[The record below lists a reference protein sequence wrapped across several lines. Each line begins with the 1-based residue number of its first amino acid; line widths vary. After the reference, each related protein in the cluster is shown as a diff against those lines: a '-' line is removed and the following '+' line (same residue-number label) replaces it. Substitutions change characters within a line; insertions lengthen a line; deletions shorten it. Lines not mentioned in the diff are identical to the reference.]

1 MSRIN
6 SARRIAATAA
16 YGGSGLVG
24 VGAAAAGVLVAEGML
39 ARRTIGLRTQSAP
52 YADGYYG
59 RKRTGTSL
67 RFAVLGDSSAA
78 GFGASSPLATLGAL
92 IAQGL
97 VEAADRPVRYVNMSS
112 VGARSADL
120 DAQVTRAL
128 IIRPHIVVILVGG
141 NDVTHLTKPQTAVG
155 QLEDAVGRLTDS
167 GAEVV
172 VGTCPDIGTI
182 KPIRQPLRWVARRLS
197 RQLAAAQTIGVVEAG
212 GRSVSLGNLLGP
224 DFDAYPERM
233 FAYDRFHPS
242 DHGYAMA
249 AQVLL
254 PSVLDSLGLATRAEQ
269 VPDARLGDT
278 VLPVATAAVEA
289 ADTVGTE
296 VAATR
301 VPGEAVRQRGRWA
314 QMRHRIRHPI
324 PRPEKPAPLSEEPAA
339 DTTEG
344 ARSEQAA
351 LPVNGVAA
359 IAAGPK

>member
-6 SARRIAATAA
+6 SARRIAAAAA

-24 VGAAAAGVLVAEGML
+24 VGAAAAGILVAEGLL
-39 ARRTIGLRTQSAP
+39 ARRTIGLRKESAP

-59 RKRTGTSL
+59 PKRTGTSL
-67 RFAVLGDSSAA
+67 RFVVLGDSVAA
-78 GFGASSPLATLGAL
+78 GFGASSPLAALGPL

-97 VEAADRPVRYVNMSS
+97 VEAADRPVRYVNMST

-128 IIRPHIVVILVGG
+128 IVRPHVVVIIIGG
-141 NDVTHLTKPQTAVG
+141 NDVTHLTKPQTAVR
-155 QLEDAVGRLTDS
+155 QLEEAVGRLTDA

-197 RQLAAAQTIGVVEAG
+197 RQLAAAQTIAVVEAG
-212 GRSVSLGNLLGP
+212 GRSVSLGHLLGP
-224 DFDAYPERM
+224 DFDAYPDRM
-233 FAYDRFHPS
+233 FTYDRFHPS
-242 DHGYAMA
+242 DHGYEMA

-254 PSVLDSLGLATRAEQ
+254 PSVLDSLGLAASTEQ
-269 VPDARLGDT
+269 APDARLGDT
-278 VLPVATAAVEA
+278 VLPVATAAVVA

-301 VPGEAVRQRGRWA
+301 VGGAAVRQRGRWA
-314 QMRHRIRHPI
+314 QMRHRIRHPL
-324 PRPEKPAPLSEEPAA
+324 PRPENPAPLSEVPVA
-339 DTTEG
+339 DTTED
-344 ARSEQAA
+344 ARSEQAT
-351 LPVNGVAA
+351 LPVSGFEAVA
-359 IAAGPK
+359 GGSN